1 MKLFVIGN
9 YKRSN
14 TGAGGHYYSL
24 IEMVNQISKY
34 EDAVVFVFGESVPI
48 AFSKF
53 RNFFH
58 IKTTLI
64 GQELGLFKAL
74 QLIRK
79 SNYKID
85 LVHAYDG
92 NVSTIGMIIAKAS
105 GARFCL
111 TKCGGPPPKIFFP
124 ASPVLFVFHPADVD
138 HFSLRGRR
146 YPQLFLL
153 PNRVSPPHY
162 DADRAVKL
170 FGERQ
175 SCSFVVFRIGRIGS
189 MYEGSIR
196 QSIELVK
203 RLNEIGFSAEL
214 KVIGYLENKDTL
226 DRLLSISDS
235 KVSFYTE
242 TQATVKA
249 SELLGYCDAVVG
261 TGRGLLEALAA
272 GRVVFFPVKNSAL
285 PCLLTAETFEFGFR
299 DNFSERVVVPAEL
312 SKFTEPGSVHALL
325 RSQQAVV
332 DLKELSSTLYYKYFD
347 SNAGAKRLLDVY
359 QSLPPFQIKRYV
371 CSMIVHRLYLFA
383 LGVANYFR

>member
-1 MKLFVIGN
+1 MKLFIIGN

-34 EDAVVFVFGESVPI
+34 EDAIVFVFGETVPV

-53 RNFFH
+53 NNFYH

-64 GQELGLFKAL
+64 GQELGLFRAL
-74 QLIRK
+74 RLIKK

-85 LVHAYDG
+85 VVHAYDG
-92 NVSTIGMIIAKAS
+92 NVSTIGMVIAKVC

-124 ASPVLFVFHPADVD
+124 ASPVLFVFHPADMD
-138 HFSLRGRR
+138 YFSSKKDR
-146 YPQLFLL
+146 YPQLLLL

-162 DADRAVKL
+162 DGDRAFRL
-170 FGERQ
+170 FGKKKED
-175 SCSFVVFRIGRIGS
+175 SFVVFRIGRIGP
-189 MYEGSIR
+189 MYEGSVR
-196 QSIELVK
+196 QAIGLVK
-203 RLNEIGFSAEL
+203 RLNEIGFPAEL
-214 KVIGYLENKDTL
+214 KVIGYLESKDVL
-226 DRLLSISDS
+226 DRLVAISDGN
-235 KVSFYTE
+235 VSFYTE

-261 TGRGLLEALAA
+261 TGRGLLEALSA
-272 GRVVFFPVKNSAL
+272 GRIVFFPVKNSAL
-285 PCLLTAETFEFGFR
+285 PCLLTAETFEVGFR
-299 DNFSERVVVPAEL
+299 ENFSERVVVPEELAE
-312 SKFTEPGSVHALL
+312 FADPVSVHALL
-325 RSQQAVV
+325 RNHQTNT

-347 SNAGAKRLLDVY
+347 SNIGAKQLLDVY
-359 QSLPPFQIKRYV
+359 ARLSPFQVGRYV
-371 CSMIVHRLYLFA
+371 CNMIIHRLYLFA